1 MRPSLRSP
9 ASYVALDYHY
19 DYDTVA
25 RAAAEDRAARFER
38 RLADFTAAARSAARE
53 VLAAVA
59 ADVAARVFALEL
71 ARLEREAEEERQR
84 RQRAFDAAAFE
95 WVVLTLF
102 EAESLYTEGVTAY
115 PAPRVWAS
123 TLASGKRPAE
133 PRGRSVAAA
142 LGALFSGA
150 PRAARRRA
158 GGAPFR
164 DGRTRGG
171 AAHSETV
178 HGARALAP
186 VWDEPM
192 LLPVPRVGPRL
203 LTLHVLDAAAP
214 DPRRPAP
221 RHGAPRA
228 RPARRAVRLPAAP
241 LEPLAPSVT
250 SSGPLEPLAPS
261 VTSSGPCSLRHL
273 IPPSPH
279 LGRRWRW
286 RSTICPSGRRS
297 RAGTSSR
304 PRRPPPRS
312 TRARASS
319 YCSAW

>member
-38 RLADFTAAARSAARE
+38 RLADFTAAARSAAGE
-53 VLAAVA
+53 ALAVVA

-133 PRGRSVAAA
+133 PRRRSVAAT

-171 AAHSETV
+171 AAYSETV
-178 HGARALAP
+178 HGAGAFAP

-214 DPRRPAP
+214 DPAAPPLGTVRRA
-221 RHGAPRA
+221 RAPRA
-228 RPARRAVRLPAAP
+228 AQCAP
-241 LEPLAPSVT
+241 RGAPS
-250 SSGPLEPLAPS
+250 S
-261 VTSSGPCSLRHL
+261 V
-273 IPPSPH
+273 
-279 LGRRWRW
+279 
-286 RSTICPSGRRS
+286 
-297 RAGTSSR
+297 
-304 PRRPPPRS
+304 
-312 TRARASS
+312 ASS
-319 YCSAW
+319 EKIEY